1 MLVTRDFFRMQLEF
15 AAYITS
21 VTDTSLG
28 AAIMD
33 YTNIYIRLGFGRDFG
48 ANNLE
53 WLEYVGGLRST
64 PASNARYTYE
74 VWQSRAEVQ
83 PPDVIAISGC
93 FSCGYES
100 GNTARIHFENRE
112 GEKESPLSYSQQE
125 MRYAELR
132 ELFRFVLTSHPEI
145 ENVCG
150 LSWLYNISAYQRL
163 FPPEYIASS
172 KPVTGKYRNMPLWGQ
187 FLCRNGEV
195 RTDKADLFY
204 EKLSQNPSL
213 SEISTC
219 FPLQPLAVKS
229 PVKVFQ
235 HYFDIY

>member
-15 AAYITS
+15 AAYIAS
-21 VTDTSLG
+21 VTNASLG

-33 YTNIYIRLGFGRDFG
+33 YTNIYIRLRFGRDFDA
-48 ANNLE
+48 ANPE
-53 WLEYVGGLRST
+53 WVEYVDGLQSS
-64 PASNARYTYE
+64 PARNAIYTHE

-83 PPDVIAISGC
+83 PPGVIAIAGC

-112 GEKESPLSYSQQE
+112 NEKESPLSYSQRE

-132 ELFRFVLTSHPEI
+132 KLFRFTLISHPEI

-150 LSWLYNISAYQRL
+150 LSWLYNISAYRRL
-163 FPPEYIASS
+163 FPPQYIASS

-195 RTDKADLFY
+195 RTEKADFFY
-204 EKLSQNPSL
+204 EKLSRNPSL
-213 SEISTC
+213 SEISGC
-219 FPLQPLAVKS
+219 FPFQPLAVKA
-229 PVKVFQ
+229 PVTVFR
-235 HYFDIY
+235 HFFDI

>member
-1 MLVTRDFFRMQLEF
+1 MLVTPDFFRMQLEF

-21 VTDTSLG
+21 VTDSSLG

-33 YTNIYIRLGFGRDFG
+33 YTNIYIRLGLGRDFDAG
-48 ANNLE
+48 NPE
-53 WLEYVGGLRST
+53 WVEYVGGLNSN
-64 PASNARYTYE
+64 PARNAIYTYE
-74 VWQSRAEVQ
+74 VWQSRAEMQ

-112 GEKESPLSYSQQE
+112 DEKESPLSYSQRE

-132 ELFRFVLTSHPEI
+132 ELFRLILTSHPEI
-145 ENVCG
+145 SNVCG

-163 FPPEYIASS
+163 FPPQYIASS
-172 KPVTGKYRNMPLWGQ
+172 KAVTGKYRNMPLWGQ
-187 FLCRNGEV
+187 FLCRNGEI
-195 RTDKADLFY
+195 RTDKADFFY
-204 EKLSQNPSL
+204 EKLSRKPSL
-213 SEISTC
+213 SQLSGC

-229 PVKVFQ
+229 PVTVFR
-235 HYFDIY
+235 HFFDI